1 MELLTLQEEN
11 ETEIDSR
18 HEKELKQVKQEV
30 ETLKERLEGS
40 NKKLEDQKSLVK
52 KLLGNRKRKAAP
64 KDGF

>member
-1 MELLTLQEEN
+1 MTLQEEN

-18 HEKELKQVKQEV
+18 HEKKLKQLKQEV

-52 KLLGNRKRKAAP
+52 KLLGNRKRKVAP